1 MLHVTSFDPT
11 KIHLV
16 NTSDIHEQS
25 LSERSSPYH
34 PRHDIGRHNI
44 KNPDSRS
51 SAPRAVR
58 SGPAK
63 RPSAF
68 RQPPPPP
75 QLERPCFVNRI
86 ADFAFITSSGLFCF
100 NIDAGNQNDFPTKV
114 RSSLAHDVF
123 SKSRKTEPADLSTQR
138 TRLANQQSRSF
149 ARNEGFRH
157 AGEAVGDGAG
167 RDEGTRPC
175 L

>member
-1 MLHVTSFDPT
+1 MISDVTTSKIPT
-11 KIHLV
+11 AAR
-16 NTSDIHEQS
+16 Q
-25 LSERSSPYH
+25 
-34 PRHDIGRHNI
+34 PRGPCAAARQ
-44 KNPDSRS
+44 
-51 SAPRAVR
+51 SAP
-58 SGPAK
+58 PH
-63 RPSAF
+63 
-68 RQPPPPP
+68 
-75 QLERPCFVNRI
+75 FVNRI